1 MGFEMMKR
9 GWGVGGFSLAFE
21 GLEANQN
28 NIPRWLARIWWI
40 LSLASRGSSQ
50 TKKKINKHT
59 LLAGAS
65 LFFQCFFFIRFG
77 GFSLSL
83 SRYPCKTKIGNKIK
97 PKRRRTSLAGAPL
110 FFNVFFFFINTRT
123 GYYMV
128 FKTVAHLVPPRSF
141 DLDTVFSLSQV
152 YRLPPSRLLCSV
164 NIRQKWTHVLSS
176 LPIPPLF
183 SALDCDMPMCTYTKP
198 QVTPFSLPFIS
209 LLFLS
214 LLSFNPHPSPAVY
227 LQVQQL
233 HCSLYKICFAY
244 TSHPSYPFNPSIHVA
259 EKVTPLLA
267 VPALQSSKSFALVFS
282 LFNR

>member
-1 MGFEMMKR
+1 MKR

-65 LFFQCFFFIRFG
+65 LFFQCFF
-77 GFSLSL
+77 SSDLVDSL
-83 SRYPCKTKIGNKIK
+83 SRSQGTPARPRSETKSNQKEE
-97 PKRRRTSLAGAPL
+97 PRWLAPL
-110 FFNVFFFFINTRT
+110 FSSMFFFFSSTTHGQDITWFPKLSLIWFPLALLIWT
-123 GYYMV
+123 
-128 FKTVAHLVPPRSF
+128 LSF
-141 DLDTVFSLSQV
+141 PSLKSIV
-152 YRLPPSRLLCSV
+152 YPPSRSLCSV

>member
-65 LFFQCFFFIRFG
+65 LFFQCFF
-77 GFSLSL
+77 SSDLVDSL
-83 SRYPCKTKIGNKIK
+83 SRSQGTPARPRSETKSNQKEE
-97 PKRRRTSLAGAPL
+97 PRWLAPL
-110 FFNVFFFFINTRT
+110 FSSMFFFFFINNTRT

-128 FKTVAHLVPPRSF
+128 SKTVAHLVPPRSF

-152 YRLPPSRLLCSV
+152 YRLPP
-164 NIRQKWTHVLSS
+164 
-176 LPIPPLF
+176 LPVVVFREHTPKMDPCFILPP
-183 SALDCDMPMCTYTKP
+183 Y
-198 QVTPFSLPFIS
+198 
-209 LLFLS
+209 
-214 LLSFNPHPSPAVY
+214 SPAFFRFG
-227 LQVQQL
+227 L
-233 HCSLYKICFAY
+233 
-244 TSHPSYPFNPSIHVA
+244 
-259 EKVTPLLA
+259 
-267 VPALQSSKSFALVFS
+267 
-282 LFNR
+282 